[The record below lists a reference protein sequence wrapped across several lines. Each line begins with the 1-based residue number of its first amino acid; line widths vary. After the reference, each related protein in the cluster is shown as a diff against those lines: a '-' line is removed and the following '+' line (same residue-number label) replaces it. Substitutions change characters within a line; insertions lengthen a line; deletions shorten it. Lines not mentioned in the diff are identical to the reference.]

1 MCTYDVLL
9 TLMNLPCLH
18 RTIVIINSAALSQ
31 EGGDK
36 KGGRGQN
43 ETGIQR
49 KKRGE
54 MTKRDRGVEKEVT
67 ITRREIRRRVDN
79 KKDRDEER
87 KKGEIL
93 QKEMQI

>member
-1 MCTYDVLL
+1 
-9 TLMNLPCLH
+9 
-18 RTIVIINSAALSQ
+18 
-31 EGGDK
+31 
-36 KGGRGQN
+36 
-43 ETGIQR
+43 
-49 KKRGE
+49 

-79 KKDRDEER
+79 KKDRNEER